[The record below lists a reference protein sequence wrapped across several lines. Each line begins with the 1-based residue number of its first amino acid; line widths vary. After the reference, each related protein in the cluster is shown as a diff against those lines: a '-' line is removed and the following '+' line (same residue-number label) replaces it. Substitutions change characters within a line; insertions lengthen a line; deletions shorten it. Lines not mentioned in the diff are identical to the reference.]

1 MKKSNLYTRTGD
13 LGKTSLVGGQ
23 RVDKAC
29 DRLEA
34 YGTVDELNATL
45 GMLTSAPELPAD
57 QRPTLIAVQH
67 RLFDIGAYLATD
79 NGPDTVTSCNGLGHE
94 AIARLEHNID
104 LMDDAVPPLNRFV
117 LPGGTPLSAT
127 AHLARTV
134 CRRAERRIVALAAQT
149 YVDPDVQRYINRLSD
164 YLFVLSRYINYKA
177 GEPEIFW
184 DKNC

>member
-13 LGKTSLVGGQ
+13 LGTTSLVGGQ
-23 RVDKAC
+23 RVGKSC

-45 GMLTSAPELPAD
+45 GMLTSAPDLPAD
-57 QRPTLIAVQH
+57 QLPVLTAVQH

-79 NGPDTVTSCNGLGHE
+79 PGPDAITACTGLGHE

-117 LPGGTPLSAT
+117 LPGGSPLSAT

-134 CRRAERRIVALAAQT
+134 CRRAERRIVALAAVA
-149 YVDPDVQRYINRLSD
+149 YVDPDIQRYINRLSD
-164 YLFVLSRYINYKA
+164 YLFVLSRYINYRA
-177 GEPEIFW
+177 GQPEIFW

>member
-13 LGKTSLVGGQ
+13 LGTTSLVGGQ
-23 RVDKAC
+23 RVGKDSE
-29 DRLEA
+29 RLEA
-34 YGTVDELNATL
+34 YGTVDELNATI
-45 GMLTSAPELPAD
+45 GMLTSATGLPAD
-57 QRPTLIAVQH
+57 QRPVLIAIQH

-79 NGPDTVTSCNGLGHE
+79 SGPDAITACNGLGHE

-104 LMDDAVPPLNRFV
+104 LMDDAVPPLNRFL
-117 LPGGTPLSAT
+117 LPGGTPLAAT

-134 CRRAERRIVALAAQT
+134 CRRAERRIVALASTA

-164 YLFVLSRYINYKA
+164 YLFVLSRYINHKA